1 MSTPLSRN
9 GASGSPKEDL
19 AQEEKLRLRRER
31 LERWRKQREAKSTAQ
46 AVDQAKGSPTVA
58 SSPTIATKTTT
69 TPIPVVPTPPSTQV
83 TSSDNN
89 KSLPTDASHLKKVD
103 KPVTLSPKPSLG
115 NFAGLTSKRKTLF
128 HFNTVGSNSLRTKPL
143 GSAHRASPS
152 HATAQDG
159 LRSNKRNNKTT
170 AQIFGVGTGS
180 PSDDEGQP
188 RRKRRFMALPSLP
201 DMDIDASATLTH
213 LDTSQNGIESD
224 SMDQGQDS
232 LDAFM
237 SDVAAEVQKIRE
249 VDHRK
254 QAIKE
259 VPKSTTLARASPGQ
273 VTPLDLAESAAA
285 ASDSEAEMQGSTP
298 NDILSLAS
306 RRLKKKDLPV
316 VDHKAMNYPA
326 FQKDFFIEPTELRN
340 LTVEQV
346 RELRLELDDI
356 KIRGINCPKP
366 VRKWTQFGLPARC
379 TEIIKKLEFASPT
392 PIQAQAIPAIL
403 SGRDVIG
410 VAKTGSGKTLAF
422 LLPMFRHLKAQPPLA
437 PGDGPISLIMTPTRE
452 LAVQIHKECKWFAKV
467 LGLRALCAY
476 GGSPI
481 KENIAELKRGAEIV
495 VCTPGRM
502 IDLLCANSGR
512 LTNLARVTYLVLDEA
527 DRMFD
532 MGFEPQVMRIV
543 NNVRPD
549 RQTVLFSATFPRQ
562 MEALARKILRRPLEI
577 TVGGR
582 SVVCSDVT
590 QHVEMLPDD
599 KGRNLRL
606 LEILGHAFAQ
616 ESNDTRCLIF
626 VDRQEAADQ
635 LLRELMRRGYPCV
648 SLHGGKDQVDRE
660 SAISDFKHGVA
671 RILIATSIAAR
682 GLDVKNLALVIN
694 YECPNHLEDYVH
706 RVGRTG
712 RAGNKGEA
720 YTFIMPHQERYAVDI
735 AKALTQSNAPVP
747 DALAQMVEQF
757 KQKVQ
762 SGEAQFTGSGF
773 GGKGLE
779 NLEKERDL
787 RKQIEKKAY
796 RQGDDEDD
804 GEDEVEA
811 VVSTPLTLGTP
822 ASDMISDHGL
832 SSAKLMDRKIP
843 SSGGPRP
850 SPDVPV
856 ADISLPGTEAA
867 IQAAREAAARVA
879 ASLQGT
885 STGPAAN
892 PVVAVKPTSTH
903 GAGPADT
910 QLGMQSHPQDIV
922 TTINAQLQNAKK
934 RSGMDT
940 KLGLGKGAEPT
951 LDKSSAGA
959 ANTEDAQVYTAE
971 IEINDFPQKAR
982 WRVTSKEHI
991 DRITEVSGSAI
1002 TTRGTYFPAGKQ
1014 PAHDSDDRKL
1024 YLFIEADNTLA
1035 IEKAKTEIY
1044 RILTETT
1051 MQVFDAESH
1060 GAGTTSGTGEAVGRY
1075 SVL

>member
-1 MSTPLSRN
+1 MSIPPSRN
-9 GASGSPKEDL
+9 DNGPSGPPKEDS

-31 LERWRKQREAKSTAQ
+31 LERWRKQREAK
-46 AVDQAKGSPTVA
+46 GSPTVA
-58 SSPTIATKTTT
+58 SSPTAATKTTAM
-69 TPIPVVPTPPSTQV
+69 PVLTVHSPPSTQV

-89 KSLPTDASHLKKVD
+89 KSLPTGTSLLKRVD
-103 KPVTLSPKPSLG
+103 KPIILSPKPSLG
-115 NFAGLTSKRKTLF
+115 KFAGLTSKRKTMF
-128 HFNTVGSNSLRTKPL
+128 HFNTVGSNSVLTKPL
-143 GSAHRASPS
+143 GNAHRVSPS
-152 HATAQDG
+152 NATAQG
-159 LRSNKRNNKTT
+159 NVRSNKRNSRTT
-170 AQIFGVGTGS
+170 AQLFSTDTGS

-188 RRKRRFMALPSLP
+188 LRKRRFMTLPSLMNMDVDSPVTSTHP
-201 DMDIDASATLTH
+201 DS
-213 LDTSQNGIESD
+213 SPKEVESD
-224 SMDQGQDS
+224 SMGPGQDS
-232 LDAFM
+232 LDVFM

-259 VPKSTTLARASPGQ
+259 APEATSSKRASPGQ
-273 VTPLDLAESAAA
+273 ATPLDLAETAAA
-285 ASDSEAEMQGSTP
+285 ASDSEEEMQNSTP
-298 NDILSLAS
+298 NDILALAS
-306 RRLKKKDLPV
+306 RRLKKKDLTV
-316 VDHKAMNYPA
+316 VDHRAINYPT

-346 RELRLELDDI
+346 RQLRLELDDI

-379 TEIIKKLEFASPT
+379 TEIIKKLKFASPT
-392 PIQAQAIPAIL
+392 PIQAQGIPAIL

-452 LAVQIHKECKWFAKV
+452 LAVQIHKECKWFAKA

-590 QHVEMLPDD
+590 QHVEVLPDD
-599 KGRNLRL
+599 KGRNFRL

-635 LLRELMRRGYPCV
+635 LLRELIRRGYPCV

-682 GLDVKNLALVIN
+682 GLDVKNLDLVIN

-720 YTFIMPHQERYAVDI
+720 YTFLMPHQERYAVDI
-735 AKALTQSNAPVP
+735 AKALTQSNAPIP

-757 KQKVQ
+757 RQKVQ

-787 RKQIEKKAY
+787 RKQIEKKTY
-796 RQGDDEDD
+796 RQGDDDDD
-804 GEDEVEA
+804 GEDEVE
-811 VVSTPLTLGTP
+811 VVATTPRSLGTP
-822 ASDMISDHGL
+822 TAGTVDDHGL
-832 SSAKLMDRKIP
+832 PAAKIIDRKV
-843 SSGGPRP
+843 SNSGGSQP
-850 SPDVPV
+850 SPVLPV
-856 ADISLPGTEAA
+856 AVAGTSIPGTEAA

-879 ASLQGT
+879 ASLQST
-885 STGPAAN
+885 SAVPVGS
-892 PVVAVKPTSTH
+892 PVVVIKTTSTH
-903 GAGPADT
+903 GPGPANT
-910 QLGMQSHPQDIV
+910 QLGTQSHAKDMV
-922 TTINAQLQNAKK
+922 TTINAQLQSAKK
-934 RSGMDT
+934 RSSVDT
-940 KLGLGKGAEPT
+940 NLGPGKGTEPT
-951 LDKSSAGA
+951 LDKSSVGA
-959 ANTEDAQVYTAE
+959 TSTEDAPVYTAE

-1002 TTRGTYFPAGKQ
+1002 TTRGTYFPTGRQ
-1014 PAHDSDDRKL
+1014 PANDSDDRKL

-1035 IEKAKTEIY
+1035 IEKAKTEIN

-1051 MQVFDAESH
+1051 LQVFDAESH
-1060 GAGTTSGTGEAVGRY
+1060 GAGNISGTGEAVGRY